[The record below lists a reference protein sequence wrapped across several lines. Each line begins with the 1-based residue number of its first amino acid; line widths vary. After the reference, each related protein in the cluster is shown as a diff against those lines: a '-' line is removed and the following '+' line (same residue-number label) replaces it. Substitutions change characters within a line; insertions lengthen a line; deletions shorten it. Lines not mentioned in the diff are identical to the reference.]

1 MKRFFSLHKTIV
13 GGALALGLCLAAP
26 LPGAVTLQP
35 ANPSD
40 DGDAALGVARMALE
54 KGDYKQ
60 ALGIFAKEA
69 EAGRPAAVFALGY
82 MHQQGLGLAKSAA
95 VAQSFYRQAA
105 QMGSIPA
112 MYNLAALQ
120 LAQNPQSSEGLHML
134 EKAAGLG
141 SGRAALTLGRLI
153 AEGPEAQKKTA
164 EAEQWMRK
172 ALAAPDTKDEAAF
185 TLGILLDPAL
195 KGEAARAPEAR
206 TLLQE
211 SAAAGYQPAML
222 LMADIFIRDKATAP
236 KAIELLRQASAKG
249 AAEADYRLGVI
260 ALEGR
265 LEASDPAKAAP
276 LFQLAGERGH
286 ALACNQLA
294 TLHQEGK
301 GVPADAAKAYE
312 WFRKAA
318 ELGLPMAQFNVG
330 VCLED
335 GLGVAKNQAE
345 ACQWYY
351 QAAMAGY
358 APAQNRLAIRYQDG
372 AGVMRDLVAARSWMR
387 KAAEHGSEVAVLN
400 YAAMLAA
407 GEGGPRDAAAAGQL
421 YQSLASHG
429 HPVALFGLASLLESG
444 LGSPPD
450 PAKALAMHRLAADKY
465 EPAKERA
472 ELLAKTLPADETK
485 KAEAYV
491 KEPKTLFEAP

>member
-1 MKRFFSLHKTIV
+1 MKRFFRIPKAV
-13 GGALALGLCLAAP
+13 FGRALALGFLLACP

-40 DGDAALGVARMALE
+40 DGDAALSVARMALE

-82 MHQQGLGLAKSAA
+82 MHQQGLGLARSQA

-112 MYNLAALQ
+112 MYNLATLQ
-120 LAQNPQSSEGLHML
+120 LAQNPQSAEGLQML
-134 EKAAGLG
+134 GKAAELG
-141 SGRAALTLGRLI
+141 SGRAALALGRLI
-153 AEGPEAQKKTA
+153 AEGPDAEKKAA

-195 KGEAARAPEAR
+195 KGETARAPESR
-206 TLLQE
+206 KLLQE

-236 KAIELLRQASAKG
+236 KAMELLRQASAKG

-276 LFQLAGERGH
+276 FFQLAGERGH

-294 TLHQEGK
+294 TMHQEGK

-318 ELGLPMAQFNVG
+318 ELGLPLAQFNVG

-351 QAAMAGY
+351 HAALGGY
-358 APAQNRLAIRYQDG
+358 PPAQNRLAIRYQEG
-372 AGVMRDLVAARSWMR
+372 TGVMRDLVAARSWLR
-387 KAAEHGSEVAVLN
+387 EAAERGFEAAVLN

-407 GEGGPRDAAAAGQL
+407 GEGGPRDAAAAAQL
-421 YQSLASHG
+421 YQSLASRG
-429 HPVALFGLASLLESG
+429 HPMALFGLAEQLESG
-444 LGSPPD
+444 LGGPPD
-450 PAKALAMHRLAADKY
+450 PVKALAMHRLAAEKY

-472 ELLAKTLPADETK
+472 EILAKTLPAEEVK
-485 KAEAYV
+485 KAEAFV
-491 KEPKTLFEAP
+491 QNPKSLFEAQ